1 MSEQEKRSES
11 LAIGARVSV
20 WIGAIVCAGIFW
32 CVGMAMGIKY
42 DQKANEHFYETRIR
56 PVVDAQE
63 RDIRKVSGELRVCLS
78 ELTSFQVSTGFA
90 SAAER
95 DAFIR
100 KIMGEKAE
108 AVTEAAVRARKDCE
122 DSVYTSAGAK

>member
-1 MSEQEKRSES
+1 MAEQEKRSES
-11 LAIGARVSV
+11 LAVGARASV

-32 CVGMAMGIKY
+32 CGGMLMGIKY
-42 DQKANEHFYETRIR
+42 DQKANENFYEKHIQ
-56 PVVDAQE
+56 PVVNAQE
-63 RDIRKVSGELRVCLS
+63 RDMRKVSGELQVCLS
-78 ELTSFQVSTGFA
+78 ELTAFQVSTGFA

-108 AVTEAAVRARKDCE
+108 AVTEAAVRVRKARE
-122 DSVYTSAGAK
+122 DSVYAATGAK

>member
-1 MSEQEKRSES
+1 MADQEK
-11 LAIGARVSV
+11 RVSV
-20 WIGAIVCAGIFW
+20 WIGAVVCAGIFW

-42 DQKANEHFYETRIR
+42 DQKANERFYDTRIR

-63 RDIRKVSGELRVCLS
+63 RDIRKVSGELRSCLT
-78 ELTSFQVSTGFA
+78 ELTSFQVSTGFS

-100 KIMGEKAE
+100 TIIGEKAE
-108 AVTEAAVRARKDCE
+108 AVTEAAVRARKAHE
-122 DSVYTSAGAK
+122 DSVYAAGGYSR